1 MRETRPAFLVGRESA
16 EGTILGRD
24 EVNYWQ
30 RFTRGRHSRRHMLR
44 AGGALGMG
52 AAGMLVVGCGDDDDD
67 TPGSQTAPAGT
78 TTGGNTPPA
87 GSPKS
92 GGTLSQPTTPFV
104 AVLDPHTAT
113 QPNVLQIWQ
122 NVSHHL
128 VELDEDLN
136 ITDQGVAASWE
147 QPDDTTIIFK
157 LHEGVHFHDV
167 APANGREFTAEDV
180 VFSLNRIKDE
190 ATASPRR
197 SQFSSIVQLEAQ
209 DKYTVKLVLD
219 KPYAPILLYLGGM
232 YNLMVCPEAVE
243 QFGNLDQPEAA
254 IGVGPFMLK
263 EYNKESHASLVRNP
277 NYFREGRPYLDG
289 IEITPFADDA
299 ARHAAWRAGQLHM
312 MNEFAQFMEDL
323 GDLTGYQQ
331 TPILDSGLVFELGL
345 NQKTFEPFRDP
356 RVRRAIHLV
365 LDREALL
372 AAKWGAREYG
382 LLAAPA
388 PPALAPYGFTEEE
401 LSKMPG
407 WRYPKDEDIAQ
418 AKQLMADAGFA
429 DGFKVGGKTAN
440 QYLADIE
447 PALPWLKQHL
457 NIEVDLEVKE
467 WGAYKQDER
476 EGNTEVFGT
485 GYLVEPEIDSV
496 LRAFH
501 YSTGGRNYVGYSDPE
516 ADRLIDKQAGEYNIE
531 ARAELTREAGQY
543 LIDNVAH
550 TWHNGPYIAYRISKP
565 GVNGVMSTKGSIY
578 DRLDLTNAWLDA

>member
-1 MRETRPAFLVGRESA
+1 
-16 EGTILGRD
+16 
-24 EVNYWQ
+24 
-30 RFTRGRHSRRHMLR
+30 MLK
-44 AGGALGMG
+44 AGGTLGVG
-52 AAGMLVVGCGDDDDD
+52 AAGLMIVGCGDDDDD
-67 TPGSQTAPAGT
+67 DSSSTPGGTATAGGTGTAPAGT
-78 TTGGNTPPA
+78 
-87 GSPKS
+87 PKT

-104 AVLDPHTAT
+104 AVLDPHKAT

-147 QPDDTTIIFK
+147 QPDDTTIIFN
-157 LHEGVHFHDV
+157 LHKGVHFHDV

-180 VFSLNRIKDE
+180 VFSLNRIKSED
-190 ATASPRR
+190 TSSPRR
-197 SQFSSIVQLEAQ
+197 SQFSSLTQIEAL
-209 DKYTVKLVLD
+209 DDYTVKLVLD

-232 YNLMVCPEAVE
+232 YNMMVCPEAVE
-243 QFGNLDQPEAA
+243 QFGGLETPESV
-254 IGVGPFMLK
+254 IGMGPFMLK

-323 GDLTGYQQ
+323 GDLSGHQQ

-356 RVRRAIHLV
+356 RVRKAIHLV
-365 LDREALL
+365 LDRDALL
-372 AAKWGAREYG
+372 AAKWGARDYG

-388 PPALAPYGFTEEE
+388 PPALAPYGLTEEE
-401 LSKMPG
+401 LYELPG
-407 WRYPKDEDIAQ
+407 WRYPKDQDIAE
-418 AKQLMADAGFA
+418 AKRLMADAGFA
-429 DGFKVGGKTAN
+429 DGFSVGGKTAS

-447 PALPWLKQHL
+447 PALPWLKEHL
-457 NIEVDLEVKE
+457 NIDVNLEVKE

-476 EGNTEVFGT
+476 DGNTEVFGT

-501 YSTGGRNYVGYSDPE
+501 YSTGGRNYVGFADEE
-516 ADRLIDKQAGEYNIE
+516 ADRLIDKQAGEYDIE
-531 ARAELTREAGQY
+531 ARAEITREAGRY
-543 LIDNVAH
+543 LIDQASH
-550 TWHNGPYIAYRISKP
+550 AWHNGPYIAYRITKP
-565 GVNGVMSTKGSIY
+565 GVNGVISTKGSIY